1 MKQIKKKIVMKRR
14 LFVLMIGA
22 MLLAA
27 CGGRG
32 AKEAKQPGQAMRE
45 YVAEFLNR
53 YPEATLQDIY
63 KGSFQ
68 DYFGPAHIVS
78 DREAAKRY
86 ILHEL
91 ATADALGGERYEP
104 CGWRGQYYRVNLSVI
119 RDNLVDIDCLVDAFV
134 ESAQGGPTFTS
145 EWIEEWDA
153 IRQAVREVCPTL
165 GGFAEDSAQI
175 ARLLSE
181 GHYVVHHSRP
191 FNEHYHPHYR
201 IVRRDVFEQRIL
213 SGQD

>member
-1 MKQIKKKIVMKRR
+1 MKKLFLFLIASIV
-14 LFVLMIGA
+14 LFG
-22 MLLAA
+22 A
-27 CGGRG
+27 CGNKATKDEKQQR
-32 AKEAKQPGQAMRE
+32 EAIRE
-45 YVAEFLNR
+45 YVESFLLL

-86 ILHEL
+86 ILREL
-91 ATADALGGERYEP
+91 ATADTLGGERYEP
-104 CGWRGQYYRVNLSVI
+104 CGWRGQYYRVNLSVV
-119 RDNLVDIDCLVDAFV
+119 RDSLVDIDCLVDAFV
-134 ESAQGGPTFTS
+134 KSAWGEPTFTR
-145 EWIEEWDA
+145 EWIEEWNA
-153 IRQAVREVCPTL
+153 IQQTAREVCPTL

-201 IVRRDVFEQRIL
+201 IVRRDVFEQKIL
-213 SGQD
+213 PALD